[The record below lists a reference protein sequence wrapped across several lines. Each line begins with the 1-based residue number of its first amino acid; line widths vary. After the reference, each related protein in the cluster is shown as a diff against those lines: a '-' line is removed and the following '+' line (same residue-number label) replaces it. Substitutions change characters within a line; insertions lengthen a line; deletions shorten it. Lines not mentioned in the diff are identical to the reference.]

1 MQRMMKTSAGAGDH
15 GSEYT
20 VIALMC
26 QLVQAAPRFAQ
37 LMAAPGGALRK
48 LVELASVAEG
58 ADDEQPLGR
67 RSIYTTLRIMHSF
80 VCALPDPQA
89 RDPPN
94 IRSAQHCTGKAA
106 IILAVCTLRA
116 MSVLGERARQ
126 VACPGSAELACASA
140 KQTQV
145 GGWTRRQ
152 PLQPVNLRGV
162 RGSRPLW
169 RSRRN

>member
-1 MQRMMKTSAGAGDH
+1 
-15 GSEYT
+15 
-20 VIALMC
+20 
-26 QLVQAAPRFAQ
+26 
-37 LMAAPGGALRK
+37 MAAPGGALRK

-106 IILAVCTLRA
+106 IISAVCTLRA
-116 MSVLGERARQ
+116 MCVLGERARQ
-126 VACPGSAELACASA
+126 VACPNSAELACASA

-145 GGWTRRQ
+145 AGWNRR
-152 PLQPVNLRGV
+152 
-162 RGSRPLW
+162 
-169 RSRRN
+169 